1 MYVRQ
6 KCCSEQRD
14 VFMCCVKAILVA
26 SSNLARKLAAISWRL
41 VVIGEFLRESCQQP
55 IFVFLSVTFWFKT
68 HTLQLPLREDWK
80 ITLKL
85 PRNRSR
91 NGVKLTGRLNK
102 WLLRLASLSQFPFDL
117 FILPLTVACHVAHR
131 ARHAMVTE
139 VTSVSLALF
148 QNISWALHVSLNAQR
163 GCSTARCL
171 ILAKLVTQL
180 ANRAV
185 DQMTMTVTLV
195 KVRNYYSLLR
205 KTDLGFFLLL
215 PIFYSPLKNWGGN
228 WAELTFAKTSG
239 TVARDRENLANSWP
253 PRPTQKQLRE
263 ISRFQFPSHSRSGE
277 LTYMY
282 FEYTTSEKANHACD
296 RFSASSKVNHV
307 VDCLF
312 FLTPWVILL
321 RVSPKF

>member
-6 KCCSEQRD
+6 KCCNEQRD
-14 VFMCCVKAILVA
+14 VFMCGVKAILVA

-41 VVIGEFLRESCQQP
+41 VIGEFLRESCQQP
-55 IFVFLSVTFWFKT
+55 IFVLSVTFWFKT
-68 HTLQLPLREDWK
+68 GTLQLPLRKDWK

-91 NGVKLTGRLNK
+91 NGVKLTGGLNK
-102 WLLRLASLSQFPFDL
+102 WLLRVASLSQFPFDL
-117 FILPLTVACHVAHR
+117 FILPLTVACHAAHR

-139 VTSVSLALF
+139 VTNVSLVLF
-148 QNISWALHVSLNAQR
+148 QNISWALHVSLSAQR

-171 ILAKLVTQL
+171 ILVQLVIQL

-185 DQMTMTVTLV
+185 DQTTTTVTLV

-205 KTDLGFFLLL
+205 KGDLGFFFGCKSSIRHLRAEEKTGPSWLLQRLLGLLL
-215 PIFYSPLKNWGGN
+215 
-228 WAELTFAKTSG
+228 G
-239 TVARDRENLANSWP
+239 TGKIWSIADRRVQRS
-253 PRPTQKQLRE
+253 QKQLRE

-282 FEYTTSEKANHACD
+282 FA
-296 RFSASSKVNHV
+296 VG
-307 VDCLF
+307 
-312 FLTPWVILL
+312 L
-321 RVSPKF
+321 RVKKLIMRVINVLQVVGLTVL

>member
-6 KCCSEQRD
+6 KCCNEQRD
-14 VFMCCVKAILVA
+14 VFMCGVKAILVA
-26 SSNLARKLAAISWRL
+26 SSNLARKLAAISWR

-55 IFVFLSVTFWFKT
+55 IFVLSVTFWFKT
-68 HTLQLPLREDWK
+68 RTLQLPLRKDWK

-91 NGVKLTGRLNK
+91 NGVKLTGGLNK
-102 WLLRLASLSQFPFDL
+102 LLLRVASLSQFPFDL
-117 FILPLTVACHVAHR
+117 FTLPLTVACHAAHR

-139 VTSVSLALF
+139 VTNVSLVLF
-148 QNISWALHVSLNAQR
+148 QNISWALHVSLSAQR

-171 ILAKLVTQL
+171 ILVQLVIQL

-185 DQMTMTVTLV
+185 DQTTTTVTLV

-205 KTDLGFFLLL
+205 KADLGFFLRLQ
-215 PIFYSPLKNWGGN
+215 IFHSPLKSWGGN

-253 PRPTQKQLRE
+253 ARPTIPE
-263 ISRFQFPSHSRSGE
+263 TIAG
-277 LTYMY
+277 
-282 FEYTTSEKANHACD
+282 N
-296 RFSASSKVNHV
+296 
-307 VDCLF
+307 
-312 FLTPWVILL
+312 I
-321 RVSPKF
+321 

>member
-6 KCCSEQRD
+6 KCCNEQRD

-41 VVIGEFLRESCQQP
+41 FVIGEFLRESCQQP

-68 HTLQLPLREDWK
+68 HTLQLPLRKDWK

-91 NGVKLTGRLNK
+91 NGVKLAGGLNK
-102 WLLRLASLSQFPFDL
+102 WLLRVASLSQFPFDL
-117 FILPLTVACHVAHR
+117 FILPLTVACHVAHH

-139 VTSVSLALF
+139 VTNVSLVLF
-148 QNISWALHVSLNAQR
+148 QNISWALHVSLNVQR

-171 ILAKLVTQL
+171 ILVKLVTQL

-195 KVRNYYSLLR
+195 KVITISPYYDWSW
-205 KTDLGFFLLL
+205 FFLLL
-215 PIFYSPLKNWGGN
+215 QIFHAPLKSWGGN
-228 WAELTFAKTSG
+228 WSELTFAKTSG

-253 PRPTQKQLRE
+253 ARPT
-263 ISRFQFPSHSRSGE
+263 ISETIAG
-277 LTYMY
+277 
-282 FEYTTSEKANHACD
+282 D
-296 RFSASSKVNHV
+296 
-307 VDCLF
+307 
-312 FLTPWVILL
+312 I
-321 RVSPKF
+321 